1 LLDRAGAVLP
11 EVTRAAVL
19 AVAAGNPLAL
29 AELPRFAG
37 RIECGPA
44 ALALTDR
51 LVAVFG
57 GRAGQLDADARA
69 DLLRAALDGITAGTV
84 ASRSRFVIGDGESA
98 VAAGLLVVDASGQ
111 YVFRHPLVRAAVV
124 HQASPVQRRA
134 AHRELAGLYPDV
146 LVRRATHLAA
156 AAVEPDQEVADLLEQ
171 AAQLSIRRGGLPV
184 AVEWLRRAAELSTDS
199 DRRTALLAEAV
210 FVAARAGRPGEVTE
224 LVDSAETRG
233 ANSANAALFAAYRA
247 FHADGEVISTH
258 RRLIEVL
265 AKSDTI
271 DGKTVNRLAN
281 LLLSIT
287 NFAGDAEKRERTNV
301 ALAALGTR
309 VAPTILMYR
318 TGVDSIVNTTSGIRS
333 LLATYAEFLPKLEPR
348 MVMLLSFP
356 AYCVDA
362 MAQFRYP
369 LEQAFTQLSEHG
381 ASIDAIE
388 GGRVLLLD
396 MMAGGHWDRAEKVG
410 AQCLEMAG
418 EVQGSELVRHQL
430 LGDLGVF
437 AAWRGD
443 LETARRNAADVT
455 AWAAPRGLHLL
466 VGVAQRIAVRVALA
480 EADYE
485 TAYQAAIGISA
496 PGHFPRQNIQVG
508 DDMLDLVEALINTG
522 RVEEARAHVAE
533 AVRLNL
539 AEVSPRVAALTTAIT
554 AMTAPD
560 SDAEGLYQSAL
571 GHPGIADFPFEH
583 ARIALAH
590 GMWLRRQLRHT
601 AARGALGL
609 AAETFDRL
617 GARPWADRAGAELR
631 AAGASVSRSS
641 GEPATLSTQ
650 ERRIADLAADGKSNK
665 EIAAALSLAPRT
677 VESHLH
683 RVFRKLGITRRSA
696 LNKALREH
704 A

>member
-1 LLDRAGAVLP
+1 
-11 EVTRAAVL
+11 
-19 AVAAGNPLAL
+19 
-29 AELPRFAG
+29 
-37 RIECGPA
+37 
-44 ALALTDR
+44 
-51 LVAVFG
+51 
-57 GRAGQLDADARA
+57 
-69 DLLRAALDGITAGTV
+69 
-84 ASRSRFVIGDGESA
+84 
-98 VAAGLLVVDASGQ
+98 
-111 YVFRHPLVRAAVV
+111 
-124 HQASPVQRRA
+124 
-134 AHRELAGLYPDV
+134 
-146 LVRRATHLAA
+146 
-156 AAVEPDQEVADLLEQ
+156 
-171 AAQLSIRRGGLPV
+171 
-184 AVEWLRRAAELSTDS
+184 
-199 DRRTALLAEAV
+199 LLAEAV
-210 FVAARAGRPGEVTE
+210 FVAAWAGRPGEVTE